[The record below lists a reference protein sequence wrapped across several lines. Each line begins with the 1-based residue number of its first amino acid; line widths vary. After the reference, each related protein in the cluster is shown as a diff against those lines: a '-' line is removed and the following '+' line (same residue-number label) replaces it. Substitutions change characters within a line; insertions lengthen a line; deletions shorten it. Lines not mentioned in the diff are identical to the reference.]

1 MRMLI
6 TVNAT
11 AKVNSPVLA
20 VSFRFCYVRTEQG
33 VLECTETIADSAVY
47 RCICPYGFD
56 GERCEGYGEIRAYTK
71 GPVTKDP
78 GSERRFVAEIVVASF
93 AILAAAAVFIQIR
106 KRGNR
111 KQLFENDDGLD
122 DLMMIGRFADN
133 ATDDEDDDMAG
144 IETT

>member
-1 MRMLI
+1 
-6 TVNAT
+6 
-11 AKVNSPVLA
+11 
-20 VSFRFCYVRTEQG
+20 
-33 VLECTETIADSAVY
+33 
-47 RCICPYGFD
+47 
-56 GERCEGYGEIRAYTK
+56 
-71 GPVTKDP
+71 VTKDP